1 MIGENMKDIRSSII
15 REILIASCKHTPII
29 KRARSKKG
37 LKNLERIIPQL
48 NKGGPAFFFMDF
60 SLGEGGDVIE
70 GSEYDPKNIYH
81 YRFKVT
87 QADMHY
93 FKEDILL
100 FSDKDNPGITR
111 ISGYCNPLVGGKYL
125 PEKCKKWIG
134 KIFVAEINDQSR
146 RVKLRKSK
154 SRKGDKIINQL
165 FKAKFICK
173 MEDNFPGEFYTS
185 IESYVNNESYRQRK
199 NTTFGFRTSSEYKE
213 LFSTM
218 ESDYLSAVKI
228 SANDVE
234 NKKVWSYNDY
244 MKILENCGGGG
255 ASVPEPDSLTT
266 ETKPEAKS
274 EGEQPKAELKENQ
287 PKAAPKSKVNDSE
300 SKKALEYVI
309 PTSGIFLYV
318 KVENDKITDS
328 KFSKVLQ
335 DLNNFKSWNWKD
347 KLKLQNVKSDLETSK
362 LNLIDICKDGDLN
375 NGVIPI
381 GKTIS
386 ESWIK
391 QNQQDIKSKVKTHN
405 SSLLNKPYNGKK
417 IPFFNALHSKQF
429 FADIGTDSDIYNLLS
444 PKFRDCYAIVTAPA
458 TTSEKKLQIQVYFG
472 NYRKE
477 NLKGRYSFE
486 RSGYSFDGE
495 GINVFNPDFW
505 NSEDYLFRDKAASL
519 ISGLCSSVTE

>member
-165 FKAKFICK
+165 FKARFICK

-185 IESYVNNESYRQRK
+185 IESYVNNESNRQRK
-199 NTTFGFRTSSEYKE
+199 NTTFGFRTSTEYNE

-228 SANDVE
+228 SVKDVE
-234 NKKVWSYNDY
+234 NEKVWPYDEY

-255 ASVPEPDSLTT
+255 ASVPEPDSPTT
-266 ETKPEAKS
+266 ERPEVKKPKAERPEVKETKVEQPEAK
-274 EGEQPKAELKENQ
+274 ETKVEQ
-287 PKAAPKSKVNDSE
+287 SE
-300 SKKALEYVI
+300 SNTALEYVI

-318 KVENDKITDS
+318 KVEDGKITDS

-335 DLNNFKSWNWKD
+335 DLDNFETWNWKG
-347 KLKLQNVKSDLETSK
+347 KLELSSVKSDLETSK
-362 LNLIDICKDGDLN
+362 FNLINICKSGNLGK
-375 NGVIPI
+375 GVIPI
-381 GKTIS
+381 GKTMS

-391 QNQQDIKSKVKTHN
+391 RNQDEIKDRVKN
-405 SSLLNKPYNGKK
+405 LDPSLLNKTYNNKR
-417 IPFFNALHSKQF
+417 IPNFNALHSKEF
-429 FADIGTDSDIYNLLS
+429 FKDIGTDSEIYKFIS